1 MRRSPLRPEYEP
13 GVLGNARLHGRK
25 PEGVYIPPVKDV
37 WQRYLRKFTKNG
49 KLLDEEG
56 LGLADA
62 PALAPA
68 PASAPAP
75 APAPAPASP

>member
-1 MRRSPLRPEYEP
+1 MNP
-13 GVLGNARLHGRK
+13 GYLATLVYMGANRK
-25 PEGVYIPPVKDV
+25 VYMPPVKDV

>member
-25 PEGVYIPPVKDV
+25 PEGVYMPPVKDV

-49 KLLDEEG
+49 KLLDEER
-56 LGLADA
+56 
-62 PALAPA
+62 ALAWLTRLP
-68 PASAPAP
+68 
-75 APAPAPASP
+75 SPPHQRLPRR

>member
-1 MRRSPLRPEYEP
+1 MNP
-13 GVLGNARLHGRK
+13 GYLATLVYMQHGRK
-25 PEGVYIPPVKDV
+25 PEGVYMPPVKDV